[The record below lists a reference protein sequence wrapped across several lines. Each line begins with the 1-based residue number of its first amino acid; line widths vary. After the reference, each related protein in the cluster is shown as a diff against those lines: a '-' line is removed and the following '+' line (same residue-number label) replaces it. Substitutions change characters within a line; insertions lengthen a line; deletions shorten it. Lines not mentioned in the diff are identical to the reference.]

1 MFVELVKKMKIG
13 LDAKEIEALRV
24 AKTVLASVL
33 EECDNNGLDTDEVED
48 MLGSGFGELYNCE
61 IDIEDAI
68 DSIINASN

>member
-1 MFVELVKKMKIG
+1 MFVELVRKMKIG

-48 MLGSGFGELYNCE
+48 MLGGGFGELYNCE

>member
-1 MFVELVKKMKIG
+1 MFVEFVKKIKIG
-13 LDAKEIEALRV
+13 LDVKEIEALRI
-24 AKTVLASVL
+24 AKTVLAGVI
-33 EECDNNGLDTDEVED
+33 EECDNNGLGTDEVED